1 MSPLWHPH
9 QSEEL
14 TLSILWS
21 GLKRGNFYIFKFL
34 NF

>member
-1 MSPLWHPH
+1 MSHLWHPH

-21 GLKRGNFYIFKFL
+21 GLTSGNFYIFKFL